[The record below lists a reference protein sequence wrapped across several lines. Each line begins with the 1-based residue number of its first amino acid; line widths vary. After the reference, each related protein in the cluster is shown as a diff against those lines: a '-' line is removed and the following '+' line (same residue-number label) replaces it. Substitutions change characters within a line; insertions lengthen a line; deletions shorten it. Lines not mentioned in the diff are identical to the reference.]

1 MALALTVLV
10 VTYVLIAA
18 RRLRLLHIGRPAG
31 ALVGAVAMV
40 LLGVLS
46 PAEAY
51 GAIDLGTLA
60 LLFGMMVLSG
70 YLEEAGFFGALAALT
85 LRRSSSPVFL
95 LGAIVWVTGIASAF
109 LLNDTVCLVMT
120 PIVGAL
126 VVALRLDPLPYLLAL
141 ATSANIGSVATL
153 AGNPQN
159 MLVGTASGI
168 PYREY
173 LLVMAPVALLC
184 LAINHALLLAVFRS
198 RLGPLASEAAA
209 EIPFR
214 VRRPMLVKSL
224 AALAG
229 VVLAWLLGA
238 DLSFAAVAGAAL
250 VILLNRFSPTR
261 ILERLDW
268 SLLLF
273 FAALFVV
280 IGGVARS
287 GALAL
292 ARDVLPHSSGLLGV
306 VAFSALSVA
315 GSNLFSNVPFVMAAG
330 TWVSALP
337 EPRLHWYLLALTST
351 FAGNLTL
358 VGSMANLIVAELSK
372 GLHPIGF
379 REYFRYGLVI
389 TLVTTVVGVAYLA
402 AVFAWMG
409 NP

>member
-1 MALALTVLV
+1 MIVALGVFA
-10 VTYVLIAA
+10 VTFVLIAA
-18 RRLRLLHIGRPAG
+18 RRFSLLHIGRPAG
-31 ALVGAVAMV
+31 ALLGAVGMV
-40 LLGVLS
+40 LLGTLT
-46 PAEAY
+46 PTEAY
-51 GAIDLGTLA
+51 AAVDLNTLG

-70 YLEEAGFFGALAALT
+70 YLEEAGFFGALAART
-85 LRRSSSPVFL
+85 LRRSATPKAL
-95 LGAIVWVTGIASAF
+95 LGTVVWVSGIASAF

-120 PIVGAL
+120 PIVATL
-126 VVALRLDPLPYLLAL
+126 VLAMRLDPLPFLLAL

-173 LLVMAPVALLC
+173 LLIMAPVALLC
-184 LAINHALLLAVFRS
+184 LALNHILLLVVFRT
-198 RLGPLASEAAA
+198 RLQPAASTACA
-209 EIPFR
+209 EIPYR

-224 AALAG
+224 AAVAG

-250 VILLNRFSPTR
+250 VILLNRFSPAW
-261 ILERLDW
+261 ILAKLDW

-280 IGGVARS
+280 MGGVARS
-287 GALAL
+287 GALEW
-292 ARDVLPHSSGLLGV
+292 ARSLMPQSSGVLGAM
-306 VAFSALSVA
+306 AFSLFSVA

-330 TWVSALP
+330 SWVNTLP
-337 EPRLHWYLLALTST
+337 NARFHWYLLALTST

-358 VGSMANLIVAELSK
+358 VGSMANLIVAELAK

-379 REYFRYGLVI
+379 REYFRYGVVI
-389 TLVTTVVGVAYLA
+389 TAATTIVGVGYLIA
-402 AVFAWMG
+402 RFAWIG
-409 NP
+409 P